1 MSRLILFDIDGTLV
15 DCGPQVRPLFAS
27 ALEEVFG
34 ETGDIHGYSFAGRT
48 DPRIVL
54 DLLTGAGMSEKEV
67 RSRLPWMREVYL
79 AKLERALAREGMRL
93 LPGVQEML
101 ESLEAR
107 DDVVLALLT
116 GNWEPGART
125 KLSRFDLNR
134 YFAFGAFGCDAA
146 DRDHLPPVALDRAE
160 QWTGRRFTPEETL
173 IIGDSIHD
181 VSCGR
186 AHGIPV
192 LAVATGHTPAQALH
206 DAGADWVIPDLRVA
220 AESVEWLEAVAGRG

>member
-1 MSRLILFDIDGTLV
+1 
-15 DCGPQVRPLFAS
+15 
-27 ALEEVFG
+27 
-34 ETGDIHGYSFAGRT
+34 
-48 DPRIVL
+48 
-54 DLLTGAGMSEKEV
+54 
-67 RSRLPWMREVYL
+67 MREVYL
-79 AKLERALAREGMRL
+79 AKLERALARDGMRL

-101 ESLEAR
+101 ESLESR

-160 QWTGRRFTPEETL
+160 RSTGRRFAPEDTL

-206 DAGADWVIPDLRVA
+206 DAGADWVIQDLRVA
-220 AESVEWLEAVAGRG
+220 AESVEWLGVPAGRG